1 VTPRD
6 TAAQLSPNQL
16 EKQRQIVEAAQL
28 VLARDGLAGCTV
40 RAIAEAGPLTK
51 SAIHYYFADLDDLVD
66 RAIAGHI
73 RNFVTRIREAAA
85 GHEDPRDRFWAGVE
99 AYLDIFQ
106 NTPGAAL
113 LWFDYWIDAS
123 RKGRLESVAATQSE
137 CVGIFAELLAAIP
150 VDDPEGRAGTLYSYL
165 LGTIVQQTVQP
176 RPFDEI
182 KAQVATIC
190 PIDAR

>member
-85 GHEDPRDRFWAGVE
+85 EHEDPRERFWAGVE
-99 AYLDIFQ
+99 AYLHIFQ

-137 CVGIFAELLAAIP
+137 CVGIFTELLAAIP
-150 VDDPEGRAGTLYSYL
+150 VDHPEVRAGTLYSYL

-176 RPFDEI
+176 RPLDEI

-190 PIDAR
+190 PINTH